1 MAYQRQFISRTE
13 SQAPYF
19 VGLDLGGTNVKVG
32 VVDDLGRPL
41 SWLTIPTLVERG
53 GEDASERMAKAA
65 HEAIAQAGI
74 QAKDVARM
82 GLGSPGTMDIPGGR
96 LVKPANFKGWEN
108 FPVRDRVACHAQLP
122 LTFANDAS
130 AAAYG
135 ELWVGSGR
143 SFHSLILLTLGTG
156 VGCGIIIGHAPLS
169 GEHSHG
175 GEFGHSIID
184 YGDDA
189 RVCACGQSG
198 HFEAYTS
205 ATSVTK
211 RTLEALAAGHESS
224 LSHRVAQGEAVSSLL
239 VAEEAES
246 GDPLARDIVME
257 TGKYLGIGI
266 VNLMHTIDPQGILLG
281 GAMLFG
287 GHESELGRQFLAR
300 VKQEVKRRAYPFLVE
315 RTIIDF
321 ASLGGD
327 AGFIGAAGLAR
338 VDYRKQM
345 GLPT

>member
-1 MAYQRQFISRTE
+1 MAYQRQFISRAQ

-32 VVDDLGRPL
+32 VVDDLGRPM

-53 GEDASERMAKAA
+53 GEDAAGRMAAAA
-65 HEAIAQAGI
+65 HEAIGQAGI
-74 QAKDVARM
+74 HASDVARM

-108 FPVRDRVACHAQLP
+108 FPIRDRVACHAQLP

-130 AAAYG
+130 SAAYG

-143 SFHSLILLTLGTG
+143 NFHSLVLLTLGTG
-156 VGCGIIIGHAPLS
+156 VGCGIIVGHTPLG

-184 YGDDA
+184 YGDHA
-189 RVCACGQSG
+189 RVCSCGQSG

-224 LSHRVAQGEAVSSLL
+224 LSRRVAQGEAVSSLL

-246 GDPLARDIVME
+246 GDPLAREIVME

-287 GHESELGRQFLAR
+287 GHETELGRQFLAR

-327 AGFIGAAGLAR
+327 AGFIGVAGLAR

-345 GLPT
+345 ELPT